1 MPLSG
6 ASAQENPIWV
16 QGNRLSH
23 DIIYMLMP
31 PRHLL
36 KPSEKCAARNLKT
49 LAHFWAIKSEREN

>member
-6 ASAQENPIWV
+6 ARAEENQIRV

-31 PRHLL
+31 LWHLL

-49 LAHFWAIKSEREN
+49 LAHF